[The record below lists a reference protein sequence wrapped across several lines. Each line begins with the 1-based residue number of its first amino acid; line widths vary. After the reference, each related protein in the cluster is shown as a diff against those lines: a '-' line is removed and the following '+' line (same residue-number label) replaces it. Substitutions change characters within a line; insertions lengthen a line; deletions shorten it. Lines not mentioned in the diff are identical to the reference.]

1 VKIELGSISVGVL
14 VIIFVW
20 LILLSLFYYWMLRHY
35 KRLIKGV
42 KSGNLKKVL
51 EKVIETEQK
60 NKLDIKKIKEVIKD
74 HEKENTYNLQKVGMV
89 RFNPFKEMGGDQSF
103 SLALL
108 DDNESGVVVTGLHTR
123 ERTRIYIKTVKNGKS
138 EYELSKEEAK
148 AIKGAKKKKFK
159 N

>member
-103 SLALL
+103 SLAL
-108 DDNESGVVVTGLHTR
+108 
-123 ERTRIYIKTVKNGKS
+123 
-138 EYELSKEEAK
+138 
-148 AIKGAKKKKFK
+148 
-159 N
+159 